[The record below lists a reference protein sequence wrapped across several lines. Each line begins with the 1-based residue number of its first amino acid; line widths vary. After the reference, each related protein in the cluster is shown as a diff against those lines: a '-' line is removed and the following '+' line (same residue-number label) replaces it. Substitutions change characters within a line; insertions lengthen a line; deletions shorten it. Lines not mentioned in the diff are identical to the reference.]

1 MGVHTAGWFLLA
13 GFLAAM
19 IGINPSLSPNVLSDP
34 NDLTDKKKVQQKI
47 NSIQRHKKVLL
58 AVIALQIPAIFQ
70 GIYLL
75 GSGYDIDF
83 TKADPNTLGRQ
94 AARGRGRGGIVLLII
109 QFFPY
114 FLIGG
119 YGWMAKWLIDD
130 YRTENGRIKSLQ
142 TIYSY
147 LSDRTAD
154 EIEALKYG
162 LSSTMAKHKV
172 GNPEHFAGSIIETIK
187 ERKEVK
193 KVTPEK
199 QMPTQAKQEQKT
211 FAQDVNLRTQPL
223 AQKSVPEIK
232 KAAPNEESGKEKPEE
247 VDALEKELKKA
258 DQLKQRGLISEEE
271 YQALRKKALGL

>member
-1 MGVHTAGWFLLA
+1 
-13 GFLAAM
+13 
-19 IGINPSLSPNVLSDP
+19 
-34 NDLTDKKKVQQKI
+34 
-47 NSIQRHKKVLL
+47 
-58 AVIALQIPAIFQ
+58 
-70 GIYLL
+70 
-75 GSGYDIDF
+75 
-83 TKADPNTLGRQ
+83 
-94 AARGRGRGGIVLLII
+94 
-109 QFFPY
+109 
-114 FLIGG
+114 
-119 YGWMAKWLIDD
+119 MAKWLIDD

-232 KAAPNEESGKEKPEE
+232 KAAPNEESGKKEKPEE